1 MSERPTDPDVALAFE
16 VVAHLEDYDGDYPN
30 AEKLRGSLNRLA
42 ARLAEAEREREALR
56 EAAQRFVS
64 AYEGNKAGR
73 LGNGR
78 ARQSLNE
85 FRAILAADEA
95 AQTEEGT

>member
-1 MSERPTDPDVALAFE
+1 MSDRPTDPDVATATE
-16 VVAHLEDYDGDYPN
+16 AMVGAEDYRAG
-30 AEKLRGSLNRLA
+30 LRAIDHLARRLA
-42 ARLAEAEREREALR
+42 AAERERDALR

-95 AQTEEGT
+95 AQDGERR